1 MPITITTR
9 PIMAADEPLVQAIY
23 YTTRE
28 PELALLAWSAEQKAD
43 FVAMQFQA
51 QQQDYQRRFPQAD
64 YDLIVVEDEPVG
76 YLYVMRGDQEMRLL
90 DIALAPAW
98 RNQGIGTAMLRQLM
112 AEATRTQRPLSY
124 MVLRFNEA
132 ALRLYQRLGFQK
144 AGEYG
149 HHYLMVHKGLS

>member
-1 MPITITTR
+1 MAMTITTR
-9 PIMAADEPLVQAIY
+9 PITAADEPLVQAIY

-28 PELALLAWSAEQKAD
+28 PELALLAWSAKQKAD
-43 FVAMQFQA
+43 FIAMQFQA
-51 QQQDYQRRFPQAD
+51 QRQDYQHRFPQAN
-64 YDLIVVEDEPVG
+64 YDLIVVGDEPVG
-76 YLYVMRGDQEMRLL
+76 YLYVMRGEQEIRLL
-90 DIALAPAW
+90 DIALMTAW
-98 RNQGIGTAMLRQLM
+98 RNQGIGTAVLRQLM

-149 HHYLMVHKGLS
+149 HHYLMVHKELG